1 MLKLFAQLNTKNFFD
16 GAQHQANNPE
26 NKDSYKILKLAC
38 NLICKYGND
47 SLQFTIILL
56 FLQIFILTLAIFVIS
71 QSEAVST
78 DLISR
83 DIKSLT

>member
-47 SLQFTIILL
+47 RPANSLLYFYFYR
-56 FLQIFILTLAIFVIS
+56 FL
-71 QSEAVST
+71 
-78 DLISR
+78 
-83 DIKSLT
+83 SLP